1 MHYKSFFTR
10 KNILILVGIIA
21 ALALTIGGVVW
32 AVSSGRGGN
41 EPSSSLPVGASTA
54 STTTT
59 VTTEPSAAT
68 TTTDAPTTT
77 TTQPEK
83 KLVVRSH
90 KAQDITVTQPFTHF
104 YGSSD
109 PKSPLTVNGKE
120 VKRDSKGDF
129 SYEQELQP
137 GINKFTFSHKGKE
150 VTYIVRYRFV
160 LVESYSPKE
169 NQTYQSGASFA
180 VKVRAR
186 TGSKVTATFQNKTL
200 TLTPTTEQGSGQD
213 AANDDTYATYT
224 GSFRL
229 PSDNVADL
237 NMGKV
242 TFKATYKNTTQTY
255 TSGTITC
262 KKATTKVIGEVV
274 AFAAETFNGHSSDDL
289 SRPTNNYLPKGTVDY
304 VTGHA
309 YNGNREYL
317 ILRCGRRVY
326 VKKKDSDGTFPV
338 SKEYAGKLPSSNKL
352 SIVGTQVTKR
362 QTILTLD
369 TQWKAPFLL
378 DLHPQKYANP
388 DRQDYTVKE
397 VTAEYVDISF
407 CYASAL
413 SGKVELGK
421 NHPVFSS
428 ARITK
433 EKNSCN
439 LRLYLRKKGAFYGW
453 DAAYNSKGQLVF
465 TFLHPAQ
472 VTPADNVSGADLTG
486 VTVMIDVGHGGKE
499 SGTYSIGGNLYEK
512 DSNLILAKE
521 LTAQLKACGATVI
534 IDRTTD
540 VSLSAD
546 YRCQKLIE
554 LKPDICISVHH
565 DGSSSSRPNG
575 FGSFHS
581 TVFSQPAA
589 KLVYKRTMAAKIY
602 NSNASHNRLRWHYF
616 FLARMTTCP
625 VVLTEN
631 GFMTNLQDYTGIT
644 DPATIRRKAAAIC
657 AGVGDYFLSIRQ
669 DPPFDP
675 DSKPTTPDS
684 TAPDTSKTEP
694 TTQTETTHAAA
705 ATPEKVQTVADPRKT
720 AYPL

>member
-1 MHYKSFFTR
+1 MHCKSFFTR
-10 KNILILVGIIA
+10 KNILILIAVIA
-21 ALALTIGGVVW
+21 AVAMLIGGTAW
-32 AVSSGRGGN
+32 GIWKARSGKTPPSPTPAGATTSAVTTTSTQPPTA
-41 EPSSSLPVGASTA
+41 ETTSTA
-54 STTTT
+54 
-59 VTTEPSAAT
+59 P
-68 TTTDAPTTT
+68 PT

-90 KAQDITVTQPFTHF
+90 KSQDITVTKPFTHF

-109 PKSPLTVNGKE
+109 PQSPLTVNGKA

-137 GINKFTFSHKGKE
+137 GTNRFTFAHKGKE
-150 VTYIVRYRFV
+150 ITYVVRYRFV
-160 LVESYSPKE
+160 LVESYSPKGS
-169 NQTYQSGASFA
+169 QTYQSGASFA

-186 TGSKVTATFQNKTL
+186 SGSKVTATFQNKTL
-200 TLTPTTEQGSGQD
+200 TLTPTTEQGAGQD
-213 AANDDTYATYT
+213 AATDDTYTTYT

-229 PSDNVADL
+229 PSDNAADVNL
-237 NMGKV
+237 GKV

-262 KKATTKVIGEVV
+262 KKAKTSVISEVV
-274 AFAAETFNGHSSDDL
+274 AFAAETFNGNSSDDL
-289 SRPTNNYLPKGTVDY
+289 SRPTNNYFPKGTVDY

-309 YNGNREYL
+309 YNGSREYL

-326 VKKKDSDGTFPV
+326 VDKKDSDGTFPV
-338 SKEYAGKLPSSNKL
+338 SKEYAGKLPSTNQL
-352 SIVGTQVTKR
+352 SIASTQITKKY
-362 QTILTLD
+362 TVLTLN

-378 DLHPQKYANP
+378 DLHPQKYTNP

-407 CYASAL
+407 CYATAL
-413 SGKVELGK
+413 TGKVDLGK

-453 DAAYNSKGQLVF
+453 DAAYNNKGQLVF

-472 VTPADNVSGADLTG
+472 VTPADNVCGADLTG
-486 VTVMIDVGHGGKE
+486 VTVMVDVGHGGKE
-499 SGTYSIGGNLYEK
+499 SGTYSIGGDLYEK

-521 LTAQLKACGATVI
+521 LTAQLRACGAQVI

-546 YRCQKLIE
+546 YRCKKLIE

-581 TVFSQPAA
+581 TLFSQPAA
-589 KLVYKRTMAAKIY
+589 KFVYKRTMDAKIY
-602 NSNASHNRLRWHYF
+602 NPNASHNRLKWHYF

-631 GFMTNLQDYTGIT
+631 GFMTNLQDYNGIT
-644 DPATIRRKAAAIC
+644 NPAIIRRKASAIA

-675 DSKPTTPDS
+675 DPQPTTPD
-684 TAPDTSKTEP
+684 TTTPHTTTSSAAQ
-694 TTQTETTHAAA
+694 TTQPTAIV
-705 ATPEKVQTVADPRKT
+705 PEKANVVEKPRK
-720 AYPL
+720 ASWAI